1 MFLTNTNH
9 HNASRL
15 LLTDLRMMDPE
26 DNEWSSYQV
35 EVMVTQKRSY
45 RLEMVMSQGV
55 AEDGVLMLDNIVLD
69 LAPVLGNPDNMT
81 E

>member
-1 MFLTNTNH
+1 
-9 HNASRL
+9 
-15 LLTDLRMMDPE
+15 MMDPE

-35 EVMVTQKRSY
+35 EVMVTQERSY

-69 LAPVLGNPDNMT
+69 YAPVLGNPDNMT